1 MAEMVTT
8 LEQWRAWRRE
18 GCNTLPLLRR
28 VRLKPG
34 EDRPAEWS
42 GAWAAAHPHAIVL
55 ESGKDGRYTYLGLRP
70 SAVLRGKGSEAAAWE
85 TACATAV
92 GKTGKE
98 EAFMSAASGGAA
110 QNGESAACGT
120 EARTAE
126 HCAADATEGMK
137 AIGGA
142 AVDATENCGAGRA
155 EDAVRRYTGKPLEVV
170 RAWIAGRKGPRVPDG
185 PKWTG
190 GIAGLFAYDIVRSIE
205 RLPELAADD
214 LGLPDYLFFRLDEL
228 WIIDHEAQE
237 LILARHAR
245 VPDGTDDAGLAG
257 LYDEALRHTGRM
269 LEIWDD
275 IAAAARTPE
284 AERRLAERRAAME
297 ADRLEIDIDAMDGLI
312 RPFTR
317 HAYMDA
323 VQRIREYIAQGDVF
337 QVNLS
342 QRMSKRSSADP
353 DALYEWLRLFNPS
366 PYMGYLRSPD
376 FRLVSA
382 SPELLV
388 AMRGGRLSTRP
399 IAGTRRRGRTPEEDR
414 KMAEELLA
422 SEKERAEHIMLV
434 DLERNDLGRISKYGT
449 VRVKELMTIEYYSHV
464 MHLVSLVEGELQD
477 GKDALDAIGAVF
489 PGGTITGAPK
499 VRTMEILEELE
510 PTRRGPYYGSLGWI
524 DYSGDMEFNILIR
537 TMVVK
542 DGFVHIQAGGGIVID
557 SDPEREYKESLN
569 KAKALWKAV
578 QYVEREAE
586 GALRRA
592 DGADMPAKE
601 VRR

>member
-1 MAEMVTT
+1 MTETVTT

-18 GCNTLPLLRR
+18 GYNTLPLLRR
-28 VRLKPG
+28 VPLGPG

-42 GAWAAAHPHAIVL
+42 GAWAAAHPHAILL

-70 SAVLRGKGSEAAAWE
+70 SAVLRGKGSEAVASE
-85 TACATAV
+85 T
-92 GKTGKE
+92 
-98 EAFMSAASGGAA
+98 GGAA
-110 QNGESAACGT
+110 DHAMASNGGMAEVMPPTIGSAP
-120 EARTAE
+120 
-126 HCAADATEGMK
+126 
-137 AIGGA
+137 IGGA
-142 AVDATENCGAGRA
+142 VSGEANAPGSAAAGGEEFCRGAS
-155 EDAVRRYTGKPLEVV
+155 VRRFAGKPLEVV
-170 RAWIAGRKGPRVPDG
+170 RAWIAGRRGPSLPDG

-190 GIAGLFAYDIVRSIE
+190 GIAGLLAYDIVRSIE
-205 RLPELAADD
+205 RLPELASDD
-214 LGLPDYLFFRLDEL
+214 LGLPDYLFLRLDEL
-228 WIIDHEAQE
+228 WIIDHEARE
-237 LILARHAR
+237 LILARHVR
-245 VPDGTDDAGLAG
+245 VPDGTDDAELAD
-257 LYDEALRHTGRM
+257 LREAALRHTDAMR
-269 LEIWDD
+269 EIWDG

-284 AERRLAERRAAME
+284 AARRLEARRAATE
-297 ADRLEIDIDAMDGLI
+297 ADRLEIDIDALDGLI

-317 HAYMDA
+317 QAYMDA
-323 VQRIREYIAQGDVF
+323 VERIREYIARGDVF

-342 QRMSKRSSADP
+342 QRMSKRSCADP

-366 PYMGYLRSPD
+366 PYMGCLRCPD

-388 AMRGGRLSTRP
+388 AMRGGVLSTRP

-414 KMAEELLA
+414 MMAEELLA

-464 MHLVSLVEGELQD
+464 MHLVSQVEGELAD
-477 GKDALDAIGAVF
+477 GKDALDVIGAVF

-537 TMVVK
+537 TMVVR
-542 DGFVHIQAGGGIVID
+542 DGCVHIQAGGGIVID

-578 QYVEREAE
+578 QYAEREAE
-586 GALRRA
+586 GEGGRA
-592 DGADMPAKE
+592 AGADEPAKE
-601 VRR
+601 ERR